1 LLGPIE
7 DILMR
12 NMEQYKKYMD
22 QWKRTIDQTDTEFIL
37 LNLKSSMKNNK

>member
-12 NMEQYKKYMD
+12 NMERYKKYMD
-22 QWKRTIDQTDTEFIL
+22 QWKTTTEQTDT
-37 LNLKSSMKNNK
+37 